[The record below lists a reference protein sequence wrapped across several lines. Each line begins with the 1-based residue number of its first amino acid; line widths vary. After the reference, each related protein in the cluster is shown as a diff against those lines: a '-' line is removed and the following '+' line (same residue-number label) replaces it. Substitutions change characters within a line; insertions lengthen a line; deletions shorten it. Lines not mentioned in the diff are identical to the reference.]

1 MKENILL
8 LKHKHL
14 LIRAEVNNCP
24 MQDDLGYVLAWM
36 NNLINKINMK
46 LLQGPNISY
55 INQKGNRGITC
66 MALIE
71 TSHIVLHI
79 WDEQDPGLFQLDV
92 YSCKD
97 FNLQDVIS
105 SLNASFN
112 ITKLQY
118 KFLDRSNDLIMIKE
132 K

>member
-1 MKENILL
+1 
-8 LKHKHL
+8 
-14 LIRAEVNNCP
+14 

-105 SLNASFN
+105 SLNDSFN